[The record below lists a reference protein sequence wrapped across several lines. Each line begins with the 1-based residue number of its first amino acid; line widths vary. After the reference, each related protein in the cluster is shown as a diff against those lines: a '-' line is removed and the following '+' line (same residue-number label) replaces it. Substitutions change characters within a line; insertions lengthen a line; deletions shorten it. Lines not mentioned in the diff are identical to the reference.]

1 MKPIRMT
8 VRLVN
13 NLLLERREALKLTQT
28 QLAECM
34 GISTFRYNALETM
47 REKPLRPTGEWTMT
61 ALTIADYYGLA
72 PDDLFPEVVLG
83 VEKTKIS
90 RKLDASQIHSL
101 LPSYS
106 EKISQGPEVMLLE
119 AATAADRP
127 AAVARILS
135 TLTPREAKVL
145 TERFGLADDG
155 LARDKC
161 DKEGRFQ
168 HELLLWEVG
177 DRMGVQVERARQ
189 IEAKALR
196 KLRHP
201 SRANVLLPFSQ
212 RPKERTGQICHT
224 CLHWTPLERD
234 WMKGDCNQPSIVT
247 NKGNPDWVIYGGAT
261 GRRNGTFYDSGA
273 KCPCWQPG
281 PSSEVVAK

>member
-13 NLLLERREALKLTQT
+13 NLLLERREALKLTQA
-28 QLAECM
+28 QLAERM
-34 GISTFRYNALETM
+34 GISTFRYNSLETM

-61 ALTIADYYGLA
+61 AITIADYYGVA
-72 PDDLFPEVVLG
+72 TEELFPEVVLG

-106 EKISQGPEVMLLE
+106 EKISQGPEMMMLE
-119 AATAADRP
+119 AATEAGRP
-127 AAVARILS
+127 IAVAQVLS
-135 TLTPREAKVL
+135 TLTPREVKVL

-155 LARDKC
+155 LTRDKC
-161 DKEGRFQ
+161 DNEGRFQ
-168 HELLLWEVG
+168 HELALREVG
-177 DRMGVQVERARQ
+177 ERMGVQAERARQ
-189 IEAKALR
+189 IEARALR

-201 SRANVLLPFSQ
+201 SRAKLLRPFSKSPKT
-212 RPKERTGQICHT
+212 PKERSCLT
-224 CLHWTPLERD
+224 CPHWTPLEND
-234 WMKGDCNQPSIVT
+234 WMKGDCDQPSLVPH
-247 NKGNPDWVIYGGAT
+247 KGNPDWVIWGGAT

-273 KCPCWQPG
+273 KCPCWQPV
-281 PSSEVVAK
+281 PSSEVLVK